1 MGTEQSRQHRGCLF
15 VVEILGMSSPLVVY
29 RPLVTELYLCE
40 PVCDGLIVYL
50 SLQIWTSV

>member
-50 SLQIWTSV
+50 SLQI